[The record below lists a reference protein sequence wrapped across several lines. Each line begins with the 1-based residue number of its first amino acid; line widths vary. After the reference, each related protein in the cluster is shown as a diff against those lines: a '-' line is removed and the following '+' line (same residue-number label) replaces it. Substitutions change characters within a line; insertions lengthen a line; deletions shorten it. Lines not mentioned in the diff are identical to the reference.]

1 MQCQTHCPEFGTITS
16 LACSDPPVVNLDDR
30 NVHLD
35 CCDALYVE
43 QFMSS
48 FDRATR
54 ESELR
59 GGDIGWNNGVPRKTD
74 MGFYRPKPKMS
85 LLWLFGLVTLSALN
99 LAMAKVGLGM
109 LAAVLTL
116 FLLLCL
122 DFSSEKIRFTLAMTC
137 VTVHALLST

>member
-1 MQCQTHCPEFGTITS
+1 
-16 LACSDPPVVNLDDR
+16 
-30 NVHLD
+30 
-35 CCDALYVE
+35 
-43 QFMSS
+43 
-48 FDRATR
+48 
-54 ESELR
+54 
-59 GGDIGWNNGVPRKTD
+59 

-109 LAAVLTL
+109 LAVVLTL

-122 DFSSEKIRFTLAMTC
+122 EFSSEKTRFTLAMTC

>member
-1 MQCQTHCPEFGTITS
+1 
-16 LACSDPPVVNLDDR
+16 
-30 NVHLD
+30 
-35 CCDALYVE
+35 
-43 QFMSS
+43 
-48 FDRATR
+48 
-54 ESELR
+54 
-59 GGDIGWNNGVPRKTD
+59 

-99 LAMAKVGLGM
+99 LALAKVGLGM